1 MIKTFTQNELIR
13 YIYQE
18 TTKEENTEIETALIF
33 DDSLSNDLIELK
45 QTVLAL
51 DDVEKSPSKFCIE
64 KILDYSKTYEEHAV
78 N

>member
-1 MIKTFTQNELIR
+1 MIKTFTQNDLLR

-18 TTKEENTEIETALIF
+18 TTKEENTELETAVIF
-33 DDSLSNDLIELK
+33 DDDLSNDLSELK

-51 DDVEKSPSKFCIE
+51 DGVEKSPSKFCIE
-64 KILDYSKTYEEHAV
+64 KILDYSKTYQAHAV

>member
-18 TTKEENTEIETALIF
+18 TTKEENTDLETALIF
-33 DDSLSNDLIELK
+33 DDGLSNDLSELK

-51 DDVEKSPSKFCIE
+51 DGVEKSPSEFCIE
-64 KILDYSKTYEEHAV
+64 KILDYSKTYEERAL